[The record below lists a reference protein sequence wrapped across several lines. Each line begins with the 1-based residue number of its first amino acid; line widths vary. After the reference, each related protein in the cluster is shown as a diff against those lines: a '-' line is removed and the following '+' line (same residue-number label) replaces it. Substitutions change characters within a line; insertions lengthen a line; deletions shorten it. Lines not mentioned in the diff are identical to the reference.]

1 MQPQHKKP
9 TFAQKSCMAE
19 EVCMKE
25 VCGSGYEHNA
35 AKFPYTAEYWKTP
48 LEDATAFTF
57 KVSPEHVLTA
67 CCLKCTVLPSSTF

>member
-35 AKFPYTAEYWKTP
+35 AKFPYTAEYWKIA

-57 KVSPEHVLTA
+57 KV
-67 CCLKCTVLPSSTF
+67 LPGPD

>member
-9 TFAQKSCMAE
+9 TFAQKLCMAE
-19 EVCMKE
+19 KVCMKE

-35 AKFPYTAEYWKTP
+35 AKFPYTAEYWKIA

-57 KVSPEHVLTA
+57 KVPPGPDWPA
-67 CCLKCTVLPSSTF
+67 CCWSKK

>member
-1 MQPQHKKP
+1 
-9 TFAQKSCMAE
+9 MAE

-57 KVSPEHVLTA
+57 KVHPAYSLTA
-67 CCLKCTVLPSSTF
+67 CTIFRMQVYSWPFLLLPAS